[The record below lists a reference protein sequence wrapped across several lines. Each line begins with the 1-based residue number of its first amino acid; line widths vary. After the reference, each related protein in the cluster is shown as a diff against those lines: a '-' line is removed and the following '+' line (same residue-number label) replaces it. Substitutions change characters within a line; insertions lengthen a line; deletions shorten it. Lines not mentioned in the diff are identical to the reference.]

1 MSPDA
6 PVGDRFAEMLEVCRR
21 FLLSIANAE
30 LPDRLR
36 PKGGASDLVQN
47 TLAAAHEARH
57 QFTGRT
63 VGELRAWLRAILV
76 NELAGFRRR
85 YLGTAARS
93 ARLKRPL
100 SAAAG
105 CTAHGASP
113 APNPADESHHLSAL
127 VDRLPGDLRE
137 AVRLR
142 IQEELPFAVVGQR
155 LGRTEEA
162 ARKSFTRALAALR
175 EMVART
181 GGREST

>member
-1 MSPDA
+1 
-6 PVGDRFAEMLEVCRR
+6 MLEVCRR

-36 PKGGASDLVQN
+36 PKGGASDLVQSA
-47 TLAAAHEARH
+47 LSAAHEARH

-63 VGELRAWLRAILV
+63 VGELRAWLRVILI

-93 ARLKRPL
+93 ARLELPL

-105 CTAHGASP
+105 CAAREGPSAHLVRE
-113 APNPADESHHLSAL
+113 DEHHLSAL
-127 VDRLPGDLRE
+127 VARLPDDLRE

-142 IQEELPFAVVGQR
+142 IQEELPFAVVGHR

-162 ARKSFTRALAALR
+162 ARKLFTRALAALR
-175 EMVART
+175 EMAAGT
-181 GGREST
+181 GWGRESA